1 MKEIVILGAGFAG
14 LKALHFLQKSS
25 LDFHITLIDKN
36 DYHCEKISLAEVA
49 AGSLCRDDICYQIED
64 IIKPKK
70 TTFVRG
76 TVTEIDA
83 KNQMIHLEDQD
94 IHYDYAIVGLGFVP
108 ETFGIQGA
116 DRYAL
121 HMTTVEE
128 AEAIYQHLLS
138 EFKAYQNDNDPRHLN
153 IIVCGA
159 GFTGI
164 ELLGDLLDQRDEE
177 YSRKFNIPVDQFNIY
192 CINADDHYLPMFQP
206 KLAEY
211 GIQKLKKRGAKFVIG
226 RVSKLEENQVFYH
239 DENENE
245 QHIEA
250 NTIIWTTGVSGSPV
264 MQQSHFPEHRNR
276 VRTNADLSYGQYPN
290 LYITGDVAAF
300 FPQNE
305 DRPYPTTAQ
314 IALQMGETSAK
325 NILHQLKNEKTD
337 EFKYHNLGTVASLGN
352 KDAFGT
358 SFGMNFK
365 GYIASVMKKMID
377 DLSLIET
384 GGCKELLACGKFDF
398 YH

>member
-1 MKEIVILGAGFAG
+1 MKEVVILGAGFAG

-25 LDFHITLIDKN
+25 GDFHVTLIDQN

-64 IIKPKK
+64 LIKPNK

-76 TVTEIDA
+76 TVKKIDPEA
-83 KNQMIHLEDQD
+83 QTIQLTDQE
-94 IHYDYAIVGLGFVP
+94 IHYDYAMIGLGFVP

-128 AEAIYQHLLS
+128 AEAIYQHLLN
-138 EFKAYQNDNDPRHLN
+138 EFKAYQSDNDPRHLN
-153 IIVCGA
+153 IAVCGA

-164 ELLGDLLDQRDEE
+164 ELLGDLLDQRDDE
-177 YSRKFNIPVDQFNIY
+177 YSRQFNIPADKFNIY

-211 GIQKLKKRGAKFVIG
+211 GIHKLEKRGAQFIIG
-226 RVSKLEENQVFYH
+226 KISRLEENHVFYDDDNDVEH
-239 DENENE
+239 E
-245 QHIEA
+245 IEA

-264 MQQSHFPEHRNR
+264 MHASDFPEHRNR
-276 VRTNADLSYGQYPN
+276 VRTNADLSYDKYNN

-300 FPQNE
+300 FPENE

-314 IALQMGETSAK
+314 IALQMGEVSAK
-325 NILHQLKNEKTD
+325 NIVHQIKNEKTE
-337 EFKYHNLGTVASLGN
+337 EFKYHNRGTVASLGN